1 MSRRNIIIAVIIV
14 VLLGAAAGY
23 YFLYYTEESEQQ
35 LTEDATQVS
44 QQETVN
50 EQDGEA
56 TEGSAEEGTTEDQDS
71 ETTEPQSI
79 EEELAE
85 SQEIEYEQK
94 YAYRQEIRNPFGNIQ
109 QEQPE
114 IQREEITIP
123 FRLDGIIENGNQRLA
138 VISTQ
143 DGPRYVS
150 GNESIGEYY
159 ISNVGSDQ
167 ISIRYRYITV
177 KMKIGGALVE

>member
-23 YFLYYTEESEQQ
+23 YFLYYTEEPEQ
-35 LTEDATQVS
+35 LTEDATQVT
-44 QQETVN
+44 QEEAVE
-50 EQDGEA
+50 EQNGEA
-56 TEGSAEEGTTEDQDS
+56 TEEATSEEQDS
-71 ETTEPQSI
+71 ETEEPQSI

-123 FRLDGIIENGNQRLA
+123 FRLDGIIENGDQRLA

-143 DGPRYVS
+143 EGPRYVS

>member
-23 YFLYYTEESEQQ
+23 YFLYYTEESEQ
-35 LTEDATQVS
+35 LTEDATQVT
-44 QQETVN
+44 QEETVEDQN
-50 EQDGEA
+50 GEA
-56 TEGSAEEGTTEDQDS
+56 TEEATSEEQDS
-71 ETTEPQSI
+71 ETGEPQSI

-143 DGPRYVS
+143 EGPRYVS